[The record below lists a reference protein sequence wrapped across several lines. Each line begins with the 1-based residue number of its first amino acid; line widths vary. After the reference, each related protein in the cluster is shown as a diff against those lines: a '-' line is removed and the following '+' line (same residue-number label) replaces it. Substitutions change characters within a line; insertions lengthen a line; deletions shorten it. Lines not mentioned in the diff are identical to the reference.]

1 MLSTE
6 PSQEWYGFGGLIFGH
21 KDTAGKNSDFVG
33 LVLCDLVSVEKSI
46 AGNVSAEESFV
57 DLSKGY
63 LD

>member
-1 MLSTE
+1 MAGKTL
-6 PSQEWYGFGGLIFGH
+6 FVGLILGH
-21 KDTAGKNSDFVG
+21 KIIGGKSSDFVG